1 MSRFLP
7 QTEEGLREILD
18 NLREAKDTMTQTEF
32 NLAQQSVGIN
42 YEAACLLYSPMA
54 EIARVPTTRFPDWF
68 HNLLAS
74 GGVLQYQVNHLC
86 MELRKIGMTPEHLDD
101 FPVVLP
107 RGHTRLPKA
116 FFERR
121 VVFNRNK
128 HIRAFGSEMLSAI
141 AKLSL
146 FVLVVVEPTGALPRC
161 RLLLQIARL
170 MVELLCLGD
179 AVLAEGR
186 LATLEAAQQAHHE
199 LFLEVIPWH
208 AKPKLHTNRHGPGA
222 M

>member
-101 FPVVLP
+101 FPVVQSQQAHQ
-107 RGHTRLPKA
+107 GVW
-116 FFERR
+116 F
-121 VVFNRNK
+121 
-128 HIRAFGSEMLSAI
+128 
-141 AKLSL
+141 
-146 FVLVVVEPTGALPRC
+146 
-161 RLLLQIARL
+161 
-170 MVELLCLGD
+170 GD
-179 AVLAEGR
+179 AVGYCEAVVVRTGCRGAYGRVAALSAPLADCQADGR
-186 LATLEAAQQAHHE
+186 AFVFGGCRA
-199 LFLEVIPWH
+199 
-208 AKPKLHTNRHGPGA
+208 RGR
-222 M
+222 